1 MQIKT
6 TQHALERFIER
17 VQPKTY
23 GTHRKYLSRPE
34 NAKRALHSIANSQEL
49 IQVESKNDRY
59 DGYFE
64 SYGKLLPIRL
74 VIRDGV
80 LVTLWPTG
88 GWRSARVDIHVEGC

>member
-6 TQHALERFIER
+6 TEHALERFVER
-17 VQPKTY
+17 VQPKTH
-23 GTHRKYLSRPE
+23 GTHRKYLSIPE

-59 DGYFE
+59 DGYFA

-74 VIRDGV
+74 VIRDNT

-88 GWRSARVDIHVEGC
+88 GWMRA